1 MHFWP
6 AIANSAWVAS
16 AIPAYKKFRATLS
29 DPDRIQAKV
38 LQEIQMACQGTD
50 TWRQNFES
58 IEPRQWSDMAPLV
71 ERAAAGE
78 TKVLSHERITHF
90 EPTSGSSTARKL
102 IPSTP
107 LSRRQFNRAVSAWIA
122 NMYLGT
128 PGLLGGR
135 SYWSISPAVQH
146 EPTRAGIKV
155 GYEDD
160 SEYLGRISRWLVH
173 RALAVPAGVRH
184 LSSGDFQ
191 RATLLFLLADPG
203 LRLVSI
209 WNPTFLTALLDYY
222 DSNADDLW
230 YTLERGVNV
239 CGRQLRRRRTD
250 NPWPELRLISC
261 WADGQAASQVGALRE
276 RLHNVELQ
284 PKGLLATEAFVS
296 FPCDGRK
303 VIASTS
309 HYFEF
314 LTDAGRLMRLSELRE
329 GDEVSVV
336 VTTGAG
342 LVRYCL
348 GDRVVVTGMLGKT
361 PCIDF
366 IGRDNIVSDL
376 CGEKLNEA
384 FVGRALTG
392 LGLDGFAMLVPRY
405 DHYVLYTTTRVNGRQ
420 IDDLLAHNFHFG
432 WAQQLGQLKPTVV
445 VLVANCAAALY
456 IESLENR
463 GRKRG
468 DIKPV
473 ALDHWQ
479 GWHDVFATVT
489 IE

>member
-1 MHFWP
+1 M
-6 AIANSAWVAS
+6 V
-16 AIPAYKKFRATLS
+16 
-29 DPDRIQAKV
+29 
-38 LQEIQMACQGTD
+38 CQGTD
-50 TWRQNFES
+50 TWRQNFET

-78 TKVLSHERITHF
+78 TMVLSRERITHF
-90 EPTSGSSTARKL
+90 EPTSGSSTDRKL

-107 LSRRQFNRAVSAWIA
+107 LSRRQFNRAVNAWIA
-122 NMYLGT
+122 SMYLGT

-146 EPTRAGIKV
+146 EPTRAGIRV

-160 SEYLGRISRWLVH
+160 SEYLGRIGRWLVH
-173 RALAVPAGVRH
+173 RALAVPASVRH
-184 LSSGDFQ
+184 LSSGEFR
-191 RATLLFLLADPG
+191 RATLLCLLGEPG
-203 LRLVSI
+203 LRLISI
-209 WNPTFLTALLDYY
+209 WSPTFLTALLDYY

-230 YTLERGVNV
+230 YALESGVEV
-239 CGRQLRRRRTD
+239 CGRQLQRRRTD
-250 NPWPELRLISC
+250 DPWPELRLISC
-261 WADGQAASQVGALRE
+261 WTDGQAALQLGALRK
-276 RLHNVELQ
+276 HFQNVEIQ
-284 PKGLLATEAFVS
+284 AKGLLATEAFVS
-296 FPCDGRK
+296 FPCDGQK

-314 LTDAGRLMRLSELRE
+314 LTDAGRLLRLSELRE

-384 FVGRALTG
+384 FAGRTLNE
-392 LGLDGFAMLVPRY
+392 LGLNGFAMLVPRY
-405 DHYVLYTTTRVNGRQ
+405 DHYVLYTATRVTGQ
-420 IDDLLAHNFHFG
+420 QLDDLLARNFQFR
-432 WAQQLGQLKPTVV
+432 WAQQLGQLRPTIV
-445 VLVANCAAALY
+445 VLVANSAATLY

-473 ALDHWQ
+473 ALDCWQ

-489 IE
+489 IK